1 MVFPKFYVKKTVF
14 FDFKKK
20 TYAETLIYS
29 PQFAEYFLAKLKLL
43 TILFEKVL
51 TFVWLVF

>member
-20 TYAETLIYS
+20 TYAETLILPPICRIFS
-29 PQFAEYFLAKLKLL
+29 C
-43 TILFEKVL
+43 
-51 TFVWLVF
+51 